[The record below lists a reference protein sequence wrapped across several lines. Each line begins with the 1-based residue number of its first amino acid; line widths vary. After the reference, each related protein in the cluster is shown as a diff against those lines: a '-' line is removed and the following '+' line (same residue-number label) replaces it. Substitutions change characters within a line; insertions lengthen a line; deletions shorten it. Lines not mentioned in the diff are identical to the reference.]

1 VHGYRADR
9 AFDGERVLPGGA
21 LVLVDEGRIVAVEP
35 ASAAP
40 PDGVAV
46 TALPGTTLLPG
57 LVDTHVHLCGD
68 GGPRALD
75 QLPELTAA
83 EVDRI
88 VADGLAR
95 QLAAGVTTVRDL
107 GDSHWAVVDRAPR
120 TGPTVVAAGPPI
132 TSPGGHCWSMGGQAR
147 GAGALRAAVR
157 ERAERGAGV
166 VKLMASGG
174 ALTPGT
180 DMSACQFTAA
190 EVRAVVDEAHR
201 LGLPVTAH
209 AYPLTAVRQVL
220 AAGVDGIEHCLGT
233 TGSGWGIPPDVT
245 AGLARAGTVVCPTL
259 GTAAGSTPP
268 PRIQELIERIG
279 ITEEARAAEY
289 ARLHRAGVTVVS
301 GVDAGIT
308 PAKPHGILARAVA
321 SLAAGGM
328 PGADALASATSAAAR
343 VCGVGD
349 RTGRLAPGLDADLL
363 VVDGDPVTDPGAL
376 ERVRLVVCRGRE
388 VPLVP

>member
-57 LVDTHVHLCGD
+57 LVDAHVHLCGD

-107 GDSHWAVVDRAPR
+107 GDSDWAVVDRAPR

-132 TSPGGHCWSMGGQAR
+132 TSPGGHCWSMGGQAH
-147 GAGALRAAVR
+147 GAEALRAAVR

-174 ALTPGT
+174 VMTPGT
-180 DMSACQFTAA
+180 DTTACQFTDA

-233 TGSGWGIPPDVT
+233 TAGGWGIPPDVT
-245 AGLARAGTVVCPTL
+245 AGLARAGTAVCPTL
-259 GTAAGSTPP
+259 GVAAGTTPP
-268 PRIQELIERIG
+268 PPILEMIRRIG
-279 ITEEARAAEY
+279 VSEEARAAEY
-289 ARLHRAGVTVVS
+289 ARLHRAGVTIVS
-301 GVDAGIT
+301 GVDSGIT

-321 SLAAGGM
+321 SLARGGM
-328 PGADALASATSAAAR
+328 PGADALASATSVAAR

-349 RTGRLAPGLDADLL
+349 RTGRLAPGLAADLL
-363 VVDGDPVTDPGAL
+363 VADGDPVTDPGAL
-376 ERVRLVVCRGRE
+376 ERVRLVVRRGRE
-388 VPLVP
+388 VSPVP